1 MNTTSRS
8 LVLQN
13 YFSTNLNVTGACIDN
28 YAPIISMMNTCQI
41 AAGNRWPNYIA
52 VDFYQRSDGEGAPE
66 AVDEATGHLT
76 GCLNIAYYGVNETCN
91 TPVLSLP
98 PPAQVLPSGSD
109 GSSKGFSIHKVDE
122 RHAFIGTF
130 LFTWILVL
138 LLGSPLCVEGWDEA
152 LYEIGKLLPDTVLSE
167 QSASVLV
174 KAVEE
179 IPVMVIVGAED
190 ALVPLKSIQT
200 MASKFVNSVK
210 TSCNIGLR
218 SSAAQGVPKVLLAA
232 ILPFISKLS
241 SKADK

>member
-8 LVLQN
+8 LVLKN
-13 YFSTNLNVTGACIDN
+13 YFSTNLNVTGACIEN

-138 LLGSPLCVEGWDEA
+138 LLGSNNRCVKPLQ
-152 LYEIGKLLPDTVLSE
+152 E

-174 KAVEE
+174 KTVEE

-200 MASKFVNSVK
+200 MASKFVNSRLVAISGCGHLPHK
-210 TSCNIGLR
+210 ECLR
-218 SSAAQGVPKVLLAA
+218 SSNDSDVNSPKEPSPEGDAKKQERLVRIAML
-232 ILPFISKLS
+232 
-241 SKADK
+241 